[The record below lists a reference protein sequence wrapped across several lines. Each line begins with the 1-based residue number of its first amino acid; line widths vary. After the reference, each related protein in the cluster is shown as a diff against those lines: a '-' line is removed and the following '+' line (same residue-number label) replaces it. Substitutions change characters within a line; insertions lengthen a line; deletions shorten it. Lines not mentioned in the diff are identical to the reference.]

1 MKALQTLIKIHQ
13 QNPSR
18 MLELWKKENKTGKM
32 MQLYEC
38 IQSDVLTSDIQASI
52 FFYKAPNHANYRRLK
67 HALKKKLIE
76 LLQFVPVD
84 DFHNPTIKTAFKMFI
99 ISILEEK
106 NTEATVVEEIDNY
119 I

>member
-13 QNPSR
+13 ENPSK
-18 MLELWKKENKTGKM
+18 MLELWKKENKKRKM
-32 MQLYEC
+32 IQLYNG
-38 IQSDVLTSDIQASI
+38 IHSNSLTSDTQASY

-76 LLQFVPVD
+76 LLQHVPID
-84 DFHNPTIKTAFKMFI
+84 DFQNPAIKAAFKMFI
-99 ISILEEK
+99 TSILEEK
-106 NTEATVVEEIDNY
+106 SVEVAVVEEIDSY